1 MEEELRA
8 LYEKLSLTAEESAG
22 VVVETERLEDVRV
35 RGEKSL
41 MVRLLTERYFN
52 REAFKQ
58 TMRRVWRPTKNI
70 KFRDLTQGLMLVEF
84 DEPRDKV
91 RVLHD
96 GPWTFNK
103 QLVLTKEFEGHLQAH
118 EVSMTTADF
127 WVRIHDLPMIAC
139 NEYVG
144 KLIGD
149 TLGKVIEVDVDY
161 DDLAWGE
168 YMRVRLALD
177 ITKPLLRRKR
187 ISLGDHREYWVRF
200 TYERLPDFCYQC
212 GRLGHSHKECDSWKI
227 RSTDPKEESLPYGQW
242 LRAAQSTGGGFNNPK
257 YGQKDSNA
265 GKHPAPSTEAPSM
278 GQTQASQDAR
288 PEDSSIR
295 EQGNEIIE
303 PAQLFNVPIFE
314 QQLGDNQRNGGIS
327 NDDGLSNQAQPEED
341 GAANGSDEAASN
353 DQEISP
359 RAGASNPHPHGF
371 PLDLVMATLEPT
383 PNGLSRPKRRKR
395 GRNRTGTAGSAPE
408 ETSTI
413 KAGRKR
419 SAPTCDDDDTRKA
432 KRTSTSLPE
441 GLLEAGEYNGSVV
454 AAGQPRRVQ

>member
-8 LYEKLSLTAEESAG
+8 LYAKLSLTEEESAG

-52 REAFKQ
+52 RDAFKQ
-58 TMRRVWRPTKNI
+58 TMRWVWRPMKNI
-70 KFRDLTQGLMLVEF
+70 KFRDLAEGLMLVEF

-200 TYERLPDFCYQC
+200 TYERLPDFCY
-212 GRLGHSHKECDSWKI
+212 
-227 RSTDPKEESLPYGQW
+227 
-242 LRAAQSTGGGFNNPK
+242 
-257 YGQKDSNA
+257 
-265 GKHPAPSTEAPSM
+265 
-278 GQTQASQDAR
+278 
-288 PEDSSIR
+288 
-295 EQGNEIIE
+295 
-303 PAQLFNVPIFE
+303 
-314 QQLGDNQRNGGIS
+314 
-327 NDDGLSNQAQPEED
+327 
-341 GAANGSDEAASN
+341 
-353 DQEISP
+353 
-359 RAGASNPHPHGF
+359 
-371 PLDLVMATLEPT
+371 
-383 PNGLSRPKRRKR
+383 
-395 GRNRTGTAGSAPE
+395 
-408 ETSTI
+408 
-413 KAGRKR
+413 
-419 SAPTCDDDDTRKA
+419 
-432 KRTSTSLPE
+432 
-441 GLLEAGEYNGSVV
+441 
-454 AAGQPRRVQ
+454 